1 MAINRHSLESVCQ
14 VEVPGGQIEARLYC
28 PHDGNAAAAL
38 PLIVTHGGPGGSS
51 VGLYDALHPLADQR
65 TVVFY
70 DQLGSHG
77 SPAELSQEQMCLDRF
92 AVEPLALMKTL
103 GLKRATL
110 LGHSWGGSV
119 VTAFALNNPS
129 RVCGLVLSSPLL
141 STQRW
146 IEDCN
151 DLLKAIPL
159 RELSGIERENAF
171 NRRHFCRTN
180 PPPATLARE
189 QARSNKA
196 LYQQMWGPSEF
207 SHQGLLGE
215 LDFFSSLHRIKAPTL
230 LLCGEHDTAT
240 PTTMEEAQR
249 KIGDNASVAV
259 LADAGHKSYIDQTDA
274 YVNVVQA
281 FLQEVDSVTQQSKAD

>member
-1 MAINRHSLESVCQ
+1 MAINRHSLEAVCQ

-28 PHDGNAAAAL
+28 PHDGKAASAL

-77 SPAELSQEQMCLDRF
+77 SPAELSEEQMCLDRF
-92 AVEPLALMKTL
+92 AVEPLALMQTL

-151 DLLKAIPL
+151 GLLKAMPQH
-159 RELSGIERENAF
+159 ELSGTSLEDAF

-189 QARSNKA
+189 QARSNQA
-196 LYQQMWGPSEF
+196 LYEQMWGPSEF
-207 SHQGLLGE
+207 SHQGLLGD
-215 LDFFSSLHRIKAPTL
+215 LDLLPSLHRIHAPTL

-249 KIGDNASVAV
+249 LIGKNASVAV
-259 LADAGHKSYIDQTDA
+259 LPDAGHKSYIDQTES
-274 YVNVVQA
+274 YINVVQA
-281 FLQEVDSVTQQSKAD
+281 FLQEVDSVTQQSQTN